1 MIPFSFSDY
10 RICVKCGSKSVEMID
25 KFNRPTRTK
34 FYPVTKMRCNHCGA
48 VYYIKWVENES
59 GNKIPVCA
67 DVDSID
73 QFKEDIIQ
81 YAKSKRRQI
90 L

>member
-10 RICVKCGSKSVEMID
+10 RMCVKCGHMSVDMID
-25 KFNRPTRTK
+25 KFNRPTRTN

-48 VYYIKWVENES
+48 VYYIRWVENETGS
-59 GNKIPVCA
+59 KIPVCA

-73 QFKEDIIQ
+73 HFKEEIIE
-81 YAKSKRRQI
+81 YAKDKRRR
-90 L
+90 LL